1 MTMQT
6 LGNGGM
12 FMEGLGMMGQ
22 AALGSAQAMAQNVTN
37 MLTNQGQKNAAL
49 RQQRANITGQGMTG
63 TSMGGPNITGDVGF
77 VGPDPSAPNP
87 QQGRTAQGPSRVTG
101 DVDGGGGGNARVT
114 TGGGGGNRGGG
125 STRVTTAGG
134 GGNRGSGG
142 SGGRGSTP
150 GPDVSGNR
158 GAGGINFSR
167 GGLFRGAA
175 TVGGLGMAAQG
186 IAEGET
192 GKGVGG
198 GTGLVLGSQLSRMG
212 GNPLTKL
219 ALGVGGA
226 VFGAATGQGLG
237 SMVDRKMAEAT
248 GQDPSGKYNP
258 ETQRYQAQQTMN
270 TMLAGIQD
278 INEAQLQN
286 DLTRMRAQ
294 EPILDRLLNK
304 QLVRQQAMNASLT
317 NSYAMLGT
325 LTTAG
330 KMAQQGQREAG
341 ANFRTALQSNP
352 YAGSVVQAPSIS
364 F

>member
-37 MLTNQGQKNAAL
+37 MITNQGQKGAQV
-49 RQQRANITGQGMTG
+49 RQQRVNITGQGMTG
-63 TSMGGPNITGDVGF
+63 TGMGGPNITGDVNF

-125 STRVTTAGG
+125 STRVTTGG
-134 GGNRGSGG
+134 GGGGGSRGGGGGKIPVGGG
-142 SGGRGSTP
+142 SGGMNFSRAGLMGGATNIAGMAYPLIQGVSNIQEGKTLEGVGNIAGGVTALAATRGMNPLLRLGAAGLASL
-150 GPDVSGNR
+150 GGGAL
-158 GAGGINFSR
+158 GAGGDR
-167 GGLFRGAA
+167 KVAA
-175 TVGGLGMAAQG
+175 
-186 IAEGET
+186 ET
-192 GKGVGG
+192 GR
-198 GTGLVLGSQLSRMG
+198 GSDDYQEE
-212 GNPLTKL
+212 K
-219 ALGVGGA
+219 
-226 VFGAATGQGLG
+226 
-237 SMVDRKMAEAT
+237 
-248 GQDPSGKYNP
+248 
-258 ETQRYQAQQTMN
+258 QRYQMGQTMN

-294 EPILDRLLNK
+294 EPILNRMLDR

-325 LTTAG
+325 LATAG